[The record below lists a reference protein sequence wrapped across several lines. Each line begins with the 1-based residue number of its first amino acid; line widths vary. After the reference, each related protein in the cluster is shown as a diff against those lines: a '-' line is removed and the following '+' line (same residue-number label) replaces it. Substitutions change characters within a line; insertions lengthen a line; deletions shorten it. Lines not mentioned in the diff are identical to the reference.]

1 MPVLVPR
8 HLAGRLRAVAAV
20 LLLGCAAALALPQL
34 APRHAAAAHP
44 AAVAA
49 AAGHGRRPA
58 GPAQVADSGRP
69 VRVAAHP
76 AGRLA
81 LARASHR
88 AKAAAT
94 STPAPVIRIRLHAGD
109 TLWHLARRYGTT
121 VASLQRLNHLCDSS
135 LIYAGADFQVPAASG
150 APSAVPGATAVRA
163 AARVRALP
171 SSGSTGSLRHAATE
185 VFGAQYRC
193 AAAIITR
200 ESGWQVHALNPSS
213 GAYGLAQALP
223 GSKMA
228 AAGPDWHDDGG
239 TQLRWMRSY
248 VNSRYGSACA
258 AWAFWQAHSWY

>member
-1 MPVLVPR
+1 MADYHWPPTDKCNLI
-8 HLAGRLRAVAAV
+8 
-20 LLLGCAAALALPQL
+20 
-34 APRHAAAAHP
+34 
-44 AAVAA
+44 
-49 AAGHGRRPA
+49 GRRISRLD
-58 GPAQVADSGRP
+58 GPWKSSGRIKYSYDLNRP
-69 VRVAAHP
+69 NMLRPCDPRAEVA
-76 AGRLA
+76 
-81 LARASHR
+81 
-88 AKAAAT
+88 T
-94 STPAPVIRIRLHAGD
+94 
-109 TLWHLARRYGTT
+109 
-121 VASLQRLNHLCDSS
+121 LQRLNHLVDSS

-150 APSAVPGATAVRA
+150 APSAVPAATAVRA

-193 AAAIITR
+193 AAALITR
-200 ESGWQVHALNPSS
+200 ESGWQVHALDPSS